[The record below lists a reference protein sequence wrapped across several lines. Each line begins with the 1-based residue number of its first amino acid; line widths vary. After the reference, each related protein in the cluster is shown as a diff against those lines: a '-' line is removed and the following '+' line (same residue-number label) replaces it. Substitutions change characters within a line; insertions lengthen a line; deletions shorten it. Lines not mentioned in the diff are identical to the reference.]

1 MIVPDTLWQAQ
12 WSERSLTRRRFVQL
26 VGLSAVAYPVL
37 GCRGTESQAGDATPA
52 PDAPPFSVW
61 REIREAVRTS
71 PDHLAARA
79 ARLVEA
85 RDPEA
90 IFAFVRDEIA
100 TYPTRP
106 DGFGTRS
113 GDVVGAMRWGVHG
126 TLRCGAGTPREKA
139 ELLVKLY
146 RDAGFDAEVVAGM
159 LDPAVDARRILFRR
173 IERVFAPEV
182 SRDEMQR
189 WARAMDA
196 RQSPPRPVLDE
207 NAGESTALAD
217 RILAQLPPDA
227 APPSFDFSLTR
238 VPLVRVTVGGT
249 ERYANPLVPDA
260 ALGAARA
267 DRIGRA
273 PRAQAL
279 RPLEVAVQIANTDDP
294 TRRITVAEGTWP
306 LEDVVGRRIVLQF
319 VPVGDLRA
327 ALDVPATRIRAFTPV
342 LALDDVHAPREA
354 LIERAVVGSVVTVGG
369 DVIAVDDRGRL
380 QLNGETV
387 TTDAPAPSRVAA
399 LDAEVS
405 ASGFPVIRLR
415 VAARDS
421 AGAPVLGLQADAFS
435 IRESGV
441 AVPFLVR
448 ESRPPRPKLLLL
460 FDLSRSLPADFR
472 GAGAASVAR
481 RVAEGV
487 VAQHPDAA
495 FQVASVTLGSAAGV
509 GRWLED
515 PSEVETAARRLT
527 SWGSAFWSAL
537 GSARRIG
544 ANVVV
549 LITDGQSTDT
559 PQQLASARAP
569 VASGPPVICIA
580 VGDVRRQ
587 ALDEIAALSGGA
599 VFEAQNQQQ
608 TVDAITRQL
617 AARTERPII
626 IEYEAPRDGPSERTV
641 EVRAGSATGAAR
653 YTVPAPNDRL
663 PTPALAGIY
672 LVIRSDG
679 REVTRT
685 LAGMTPERVN
695 SRTSVDQAIRDDVH
709 AALFGATV
717 LSVEAGAPT
726 LSAWLDD
733 MLTARLTWA
742 PLWDAAQR
750 NEPDRLARAIE
761 AGVRVVPPHTLLL
774 HPPLEQSDDAL
785 TFETRPRCVLLHERP
800 IYTGGVLRTADV
812 LPLSGWA
819 TAVADPRE
827 AFRLTT
833 RRTARLAVAET
844 TLYADSTAA
853 RLERRPVQY
862 VPPTGTV
869 DRRSAAAEWVKVVAN
884 YGGRHRLVPAD
895 EGPFAFWAVDRSGSL
910 LGVLPDG
917 SGGGISKD
925 PNELC
930 KAINQ
935 GAALSKLAHTLLGLP
950 FSYGVLIL
958 YAKAVAKQ
966 YLRAAAI
973 VAALGEGTPDTP
985 MCGKASDFICDLLK
999 DAMTHAPPGKPVGV
1013 LDDLWESATGDG
1025 PLDCGW

>member
-1 MIVPDTLWQAQ
+1 MIAPDTLWQAR
-12 WSERSLTRRRFVQL
+12 WSERSLTRRRFLQVL
-26 VGLSAVAYPVL
+26 GLSAAAYPVI
-37 GCRGTESQAGDATPA
+37 GCRGAEGPPGDAAPA

-61 REIREAVRTS
+61 REIRDAVRTS

-90 IFAFVRDEIA
+90 IFAFVRDQIA

-113 GDVVGAMRWGVHG
+113 GDVVGAMRWGIHG

-139 ELLVKLY
+139 ELLAKLY
-146 RDAGFDAEVVAGM
+146 RDAGFDAEVVAGQ
-159 LDPAVDARRILFRR
+159 LDPAVDVRRMFFRR

-182 SRDEMQR
+182 TQDRIQS

-196 RQSPPRPVLDE
+196 RQSAPRPVLDE

-217 RILAQLPPDA
+217 NILAQLPPDA
-227 APPSFDFSLTR
+227 AAPSFDFSLTR
-238 VPLVRVTVGGT
+238 VPIVRVTVGAA

-260 ALGAARA
+260 ALGDARA
-267 DRIGRA
+267 DRIARA
-273 PRAQAL
+273 PRAHAL
-279 RPLEVAVQIANTDDP
+279 RPLEVAVQVANTDDP
-294 TRRITVAEGTWP
+294 TRRVTVAEATWP

-327 ALDVPATRIRAFTPV
+327 ALEVPATRIRAFTPV
-342 LALDDVHAPREA
+342 LALDDVHAPRDA

-380 QLNGETV
+380 QLNGDV
-387 TTDAPAPSRVAA
+387 VATDAPAPSSVAA
-399 LDAEVS
+399 LDAEAW
-405 ASGFPVIRLR
+405 ASGFPVVRLR

-435 IRESGV
+435 IRENGV

-448 ESRPPRPKLLLL
+448 ESVPPPPKLLLL

-472 GAGAASVAR
+472 GAGAGAVAR

-487 VAQHPDAA
+487 LAQHPDAA
-495 FQVASVTLGSAAGV
+495 FQVASVTLGSATGER
-509 GRWLED
+509 RWMQD
-515 PSEVETAARRLT
+515 PAQVETAARRLT

-559 PQQLASARAP
+559 PEQLATAREH
-569 VASGPPVICIA
+569 VASGPPVICVA

-587 ALDEIAALSGGA
+587 ALDEIAALTGGA
-599 VFEAQNQQQ
+599 VFEVQNQQQ

-617 AARTERPII
+617 AGRAERPII
-626 IEYEAPRDGPSERTV
+626 IEYEAPREGPSERTV
-641 EVRAGSATGAAR
+641 EVRAGSATGTAR

-679 REVTRT
+679 REVIRT
-685 LAGMTPERVN
+685 LAGVMPERVN
-695 SRTSVDQAIRDDVH
+695 SRTSVDQATRDDVR
-709 AALFGATV
+709 AALLGATL

-742 PLWDAAQR
+742 PLWEAAQR
-750 NEPDRLARAIE
+750 NEPDSLARAIE
-761 AGVRVVPPHTLLL
+761 AGVRVVPSHTLLL
-774 HPPLEQSDDAL
+774 HPPLEQSDNAL
-785 TFETRPRCVLLHERP
+785 TFETGPRFVLLHERP

-812 LPLSGWA
+812 LPSSGWA
-819 TAVADPRE
+819 TAAADPRE

-833 RRTARLAVAET
+833 RRTARLAVTET
-844 TLYADSTAA
+844 TLYADSTGT
-853 RLERRPVQY
+853 RLAGRPVQY
-862 VPPTGTV
+862 VPPIGTA
-869 DRRSAAAEWVKVVAN
+869 DRRSTAAEWVKVLSSFS
-884 YGGRHRLVPAD
+884 GRHRLVPAD

-925 PNELC
+925 ANQQC

-999 DAMTHAPPGKPVGV
+999 DTLTNAPPGKPIGV
-1013 LDDLWESATGDG
+1013 FDDLMESATGDG
-1025 PLDCGW
+1025 PLDCPW